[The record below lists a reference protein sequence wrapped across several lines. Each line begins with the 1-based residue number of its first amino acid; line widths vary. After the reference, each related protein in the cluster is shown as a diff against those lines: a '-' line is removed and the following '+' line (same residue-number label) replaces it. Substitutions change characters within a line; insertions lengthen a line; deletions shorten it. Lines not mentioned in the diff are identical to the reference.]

1 MKNIWVAVLLMG
13 TLLNVSAQRKKANK
27 GTVTPTS
34 KEVSI
39 SAFTENLRRT
49 EGYFPSFY
57 DASKDKLYISVDL
70 NAPEF
75 LYVNTL
81 SAGVGS
87 NDLGLDRGKLGGRKV
102 VQFKKYGQK
111 LMLVQPNQDYR
122 AISVNP
128 DEVNSVKEA
137 FASSILWGFPII
149 AHTGTLYLIE
159 LNDFLLQD
167 SQGIAQRLS
176 RAKQGQFKIDKS
188 RSALYLPNLLN
199 FPKNS
204 EYEVIQTYT
213 GQATGN
219 WVRSVVPSPDAITV
233 QTHHSFIELPDD
245 NYQPRIYD
253 PRSGF
258 YATSYQDYATPVA
271 SALVKR
277 FVNRHRLQKKNPELA
292 KSEAIKPIIYY
303 LDRGAPEPVRS
314 ALMDGAK
321 WWNQAFE
328 AAGFINAFQIKLLPE
343 GAHPWDIRYNMIQWV
358 HRSTRGWSY
367 GSSIVDPRTGEI
379 IKGQVS
385 LGSLRVR
392 QDFLIAQGLLNE
404 YDEGVGPHMTLAV
417 ARLRQLAAHEVG
429 HTLGL
434 VHNYAA
440 SSDDR
445 ASVMDYPHPLV
456 KLDSAGEIDLSDAYD
471 VNIGEW
477 DIAAIK
483 YGYTQ
488 YDEGIDA
495 HAALN
500 TLLEET
506 HKKGLRFISD
516 RDARA
521 ADGAHPI
528 AHLWDEGAG
537 AANELSRMMMVR
549 EKVLGNLS
557 EKSLPMGSP
566 YSSLEEV
573 LVPMYLFHRYQIE
586 AASKVVGGLDY
597 NYSIKGD
604 LQLKTAMIA
613 PDAQWEALGAL
624 IQTVQPKSLMLS
636 KTLLAKIPPKAQG
649 YDRSRESFGSKMG
662 PVFDY
667 YTAVETASEM
677 SLSFLLH
684 PHRANRLVMYHD
696 LDAQQPGLAPV
707 IRRLLEST
715 WYTPHSNP
723 EERAIQRIV
732 ERKILDKLMLLNVH
746 EGSQT
751 DVKSISYALILELLD
766 YCNGRKTEVFEDA
779 AHYKSMAAL
788 IALWLE
794 DPEEVKE
801 TETLKAPDGSP
812 IGHDAGFLE
821 YCSFGN

>member
-1 MKNIWVAVLLMG
+1 MKNIWVAVLLIG
-13 TLLNVSAQRKKANK
+13 TLINVSAQRKIANK
-27 GTVTPTS
+27 GTVTPPS

-39 SAFTENLRRT
+39 SVFTKNMRPT

-57 DASKDKLYISVDL
+57 DVSKDKLYISVDL
-70 NAPEF
+70 NTPEF

-87 NDLGLDRGKLGGRKV
+87 NDLGLDRGKLGGIKV

-111 LMLVQPNQDYR
+111 LMLIQPNQDYR
-122 AISVNP
+122 AISDNP

-149 AHTGTLYLIE
+149 AHTGNHYLIE

-176 RAKQGQFKIDKS
+176 RANQGQFKVDKS
-188 RSALYLPNLLN
+188 RSALYLPNILN

-271 SALVKR
+271 SSLVKR
-277 FVNRHRLQKKNPELA
+277 FVTRHRLQKKNPELA

-303 LDRGAPEPVRS
+303 LDRGAPEPIRS
-314 ALMDGAK
+314 ALIDGAK

-392 QDFLIAQGLLNE
+392 QDFLIAQGLLNQYE
-404 YDEGVGPHMTLAV
+404 EGIEPLMTLAV
-417 ARLRQLAAHEVG
+417 SRLRQLAAHEVG

-440 SSDDR
+440 SSNNR

-456 KLDSAGEIDLSDAYD
+456 KLDGHGEIDLSEAYD

-488 YDEGIDA
+488 YAEHIDTK
-495 HAALN
+495 AALS

-506 HKKGLRFISD
+506 YKKGLSFISD

-521 ADGAHPI
+521 PDGAHPF

-537 AANELSRMMMVR
+537 AANELSRMMIVR
-549 EKVLGNLS
+549 EKVLSNLS
-557 EKSLPMGSP
+557 EKSLPLGTP
-566 YSSLEEV
+566 YSSLEEI

-586 AASKVVGGLDY
+586 ATSKVVGGL
-597 NYSIKGD
+597 NYSYSVKED
-604 LQLKTAMIA
+604 RQLKTAMIA
-613 PDAQWEALGAL
+613 PDAQWKALDAL
-624 IQTVQPKSLMLS
+624 IQTVQPKALMLS
-636 KTLLAKIPPKAQG
+636 KPLLAKIPPKAQG
-649 YDRSRESFGSKMG
+649 YYRSRESFGSKMG

-696 LDAQQPGLAPV
+696 LDARQPGLAQV
-707 IRRLLEST
+707 IHRLLNST
-715 WYTPHSNP
+715 WYAPHSNA
-723 EERAIQRIV
+723 EVRAIQRIV
-732 ERKILDKLMLLNVH
+732 ERRILDKLMLLNVH
-746 EGSQT
+746 EGSQI
-751 DVKSISYALILELLD
+751 DVESISYAIILELLD
-766 YCNGRKTEVFEDA
+766 YCKGRKTAVFEDI

-788 IALWLE
+788 ITLWLE
-794 DPEEVKE
+794 NPEEVKAPK
-801 TETLKAPDGSP
+801 TLKAPDGSP
-812 IGHDAGFLE
+812 IGHDAGFLQ
-821 YCSFGN
+821 YCSFNY